1 MTSFTPPG
9 RPPSSARA
17 PHSEP
22 RHTTAK
28 SGTTIV
34 REGEFVAEVTVTLV
48 ESEGPWTQ
56 SLSVE
61 DASRLDDVRN
71 ALRAG
76 DVKRA
81 SRLARRIYRVLPAR
95 P

>member
-9 RPPSSARA
+9 RFRFPTRSS
-17 PHSEP
+17 HEEQ
-22 RHTTAK
+22 RHTSAK

-34 REGEFVAEVTVTLV
+34 REGEFVAEVHVTFI

-61 DASRLDDVRN
+61 DASRLDDVRA

-81 SRLARRIYRVLPAR
+81 SRLASRIYRVMPAR